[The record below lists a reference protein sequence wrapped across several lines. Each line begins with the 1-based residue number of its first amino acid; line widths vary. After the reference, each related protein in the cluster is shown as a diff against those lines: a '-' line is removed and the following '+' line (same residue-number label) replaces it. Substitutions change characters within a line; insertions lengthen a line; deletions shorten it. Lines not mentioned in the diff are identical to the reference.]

1 MATNADWTVVFDDRV
16 IINQSVKTDEGH
28 SIGYQIEDDAF
39 WSDSKWSNIWAI
51 QYKDD
56 NHDYNDTVE
65 HRDDTKH
72 KTWTEANL
80 GDFRSQFVDKWDTAH
95 LEYLQA
101 RWDEDNFVNED
112 GSPET
117 EAEKISRLG
126 ARPSSYSSY

>member
-1 MATNADWTVVFDDRV
+1 MATHADWTVVFEDKV
-16 IINQSVKTDEGH
+16 ILNHAVKNEEGH
-28 SIGYQIEDDAF
+28 SIGYLIENDSF
-39 WSDSKWSNIWAI
+39 WNDPKWSNIWAI